1 MSFFHT
7 AVLSI
12 SSNKLNC
19 KEIADMMLKSGIPC
33 SVTENT
39 SVVPYKEKFILEKGC
54 RLVIDKVYPN
64 SNLIENDIWKP
75 IQKKYNLDCAH
86 LSIDNLFSGCIYT
99 YFDKTSKCPKSK

>member
-33 SVTENT
+33 SITENS
-39 SVVPYKEKFILEKGC
+39 SVIPYKEKFILEKGC
-54 RLVIDKVYPN
+54 RILIDKVDIN
-64 SNLIENDIWKP
+64 SNIIKNTIWEP
-75 IQKKYNLDCAH
+75 IQKKFDLKCAH
-86 LSIDNLFSGCIYT
+86 LSIDNLFTGCIYT
-99 YFDKTSKCPKSK
+99 YFDKNSKCPS